1 MPNPDSI
8 ASWIQIGTFV
18 IAIASAFAGWRSGF
32 FEALLTRFR
41 AEGERISNREKQLNL
56 GRLTLDRINE
66 LEARVI
72 EVGKSAYESKV
83 LAQVATQEMQ
93 ASLRV
98 TQVTLKE
105 TQATLLETQASQLAF
120 QCEVRERAV
129 MQMQAGTLVVTALE
143 RVRLAGFTP
152 THNGEVLEED
162 ASGII
167 AEAQEASKLMLEVA
181 RELYERCQP
190 TPNLVILEGPP
201 PRTIKRGTKELD
213 PSHLPRGPNKE
224 QRKPR
229 TSKGFSSNDK
239 QEEQN

>member
-1 MPNPDSI
+1 MPTPDSI
-8 ASWIQIGTFV
+8 ASWIQIGTFI

-98 TQVTLKE
+98 TQATLKE
-105 TQATLLETQASQLAF
+105 TQVTLLETQASQLAF

-129 MQMQAGTLVVTALE
+129 MQMQAGTLVVAALE
-143 RVRLAGFTP
+143 RVRLAGFIPTP
-152 THNGEVLEED
+152 NGALDEE

-201 PRTIKRGTKELD
+201 PRTLKRGTKELD
-213 PSHLPRGPNKE
+213 PSHLPRGPNKA

-229 TSKGFSSNDK
+229 SSKGFSDADDK
-239 QEEQN
+239 QEEQS